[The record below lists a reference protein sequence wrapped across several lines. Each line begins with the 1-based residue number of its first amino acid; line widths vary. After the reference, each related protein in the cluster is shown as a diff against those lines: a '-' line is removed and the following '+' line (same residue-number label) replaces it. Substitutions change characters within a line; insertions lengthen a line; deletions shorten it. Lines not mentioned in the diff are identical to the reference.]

1 MNAVPP
7 VPVPPAAGSPLP
19 LPARPVAG
27 LPVTSAVARAA
38 AVEALLAR
46 LPDDISRVTSLA
58 APAHAT
64 FREHL
69 RQGSALLAHAYRAG
83 EAVDVLVGAR
93 ARLVDGVLVEAWRCA
108 GLADRRKLA
117 LMAVGGFGRGELHPG
132 SDVDVAVVLADARVL
147 KQQGPAI
154 EGLITFLWDIGLE
167 LALSVR
173 TAREV
178 ATEAARDI
186 TIITNLTE
194 ARHLAGD
201 AALSVATLA
210 ALGPER
216 MWPAEVFLAAKLAEL
231 EQRHHR
237 HHDTAQNLEPNLKEG
252 PGGLRD
258 IHTIGWV
265 AKRAFN
271 VRSLEA
277 LAAEG
282 FLTQGELQELQSA
295 QSCLWRSRWS
305 LHTLTGRRED
315 RLLFDHQRAVA
326 ADFGYL
332 DPDGT
337 QAIEQFMKLHYRT
350 AISVT
355 RLSEL
360 LIGLLTERLHARDRS
375 YHPVAVSRRFQVRDR
390 MLEAMQPQIFQ
401 RTPFA
406 LLEPF
411 LILQQNP
418 EVRGVSPRTIRLIRE
433 QAARIDERFRG
444 DLRARSLFM
453 EILRQ
458 PRRLGEVL
466 ERMHR
471 YGVLEKYLPV
481 FGQVVGMMQFDL
493 FHVYTVDEHTLR
505 VVRNLSRFWSDD
517 LYETAPLTASLARSI
532 PKPELL
538 FVAGLFHD
546 IAKGR
551 GGDHSE
557 LGEQEVIDFAAAHH
571 LSPYD
576 SRMVAWLVRNHLVM
590 SRTAQRSDI
599 ADPEVIARFAHR
611 VADRD
616 HLNYLYLLTIA
627 DIRGTNPAA
636 WNSWKDALLAEL
648 YRNTLRALRGGLETP
663 LDKAQRLEET
673 GADARALL
681 VGTGLPRKR
690 LDALWQDFGEDYL
703 LRHRPDEIAWHTQN
717 VARARSADL
726 PLVLVRRR
734 TARGGTEVF
743 VYAQNSDRVFMF
755 TTAVLEQ
762 LNITV
767 LDARIIRSASGH
779 TLHTYIVLDAQ
790 TGCVLESE
798 ERANEVVSRVREAL
812 IDPGRGPRAP
822 SRWHNRQLKHF
833 NHPTR
838 VSFSQ
843 DGSNHRTLM
852 EVTGTDRPGFLY
864 RVALALHLCGVR
876 LQNAKIAT
884 FGERVEDIFYITTLD
899 DLPIT
904 EEVKFECLRN
914 TVAETLAEH

>member
-1 MNAVPP
+1 
-7 VPVPPAAGSPLP
+7 
-19 LPARPVAG
+19 
-27 LPVTSAVARAA
+27 
-38 AVEALLAR
+38 
-46 LPDDISRVTSLA
+46 
-58 APAHAT
+58 
-64 FREHL
+64 
-69 RQGSALLAHAYRAG
+69 
-83 EAVDVLVGAR
+83 VDVG
-93 ARLVDGVLVEAWRCA
+93 
-108 GLADRRKLA
+108 
-117 LMAVGGFGRGELHPG
+117 
-132 SDVDVAVVLADARVL
+132 VVLADSRVL
-147 KQQGPAI
+147 AERRPAI
-154 EGLITFLWDIGLE
+154 EALVGFLWDIGLE

-178 ATEAARDI
+178 AAEAAKDI
-186 TIITNLTE
+186 TVMTNLTE

-201 AALSVATLA
+201 TVVSRATLVA
-210 ALGPER
+210 IGPER
-216 MWPAEVFLAAKLAEL
+216 MWPAEAFLAAKLAEM

-271 VRSLEA
+271 VRSMEA
-277 LAAEG
+277 LAVEG
-282 FLTQGELQELQSA
+282 FLTPAELQELRAA
-295 QSCLWRSRWS
+295 QACLWRSRWA

-326 ADFGYL
+326 ADCGFV

-337 QAIEQFMKLHYRT
+337 RAIEQFMKLHYRT
-350 AISVT
+350 AIGVT
-355 RLSEL
+355 RLAEL
-360 LIGLLTERLHARDRS
+360 LIGLLTERLHAQERR
-375 YHPVAVSRRFQVRDR
+375 HAPVAISRRFQVHDR
-390 MLEAMQPQIFQ
+390 MLGALQPQVFQ
-401 RTPFA
+401 RSPFA

-433 QAARIDERFRG
+433 QAARIDDRFRK
-444 DLRARSLFM
+444 DLRTTSLFM

-471 YGVLEKYLPV
+471 YGVLEQYLPV

-517 LYETAPLTASLARSI
+517 LSETAPLTASLARSI

-576 SRMVAWLVRNHLVM
+576 SRLVAWLVRNHLAM

-599 ADPEVIARFAHR
+599 ADPEVIARFAR
-611 VADRD
+611 LVGDRD

-627 DIRGTNPAA
+627 DISGTNPTA

-648 YRNTLRALRGGLETP
+648 YRNTLRALRGGLESP
-663 LDKAQRLEET
+663 LDKAARLEET
-673 GADARALL
+673 RADSRALL
-681 VGTGLPRKR
+681 VGTGLARRR
-690 LDALWQDFGEDYL
+690 LDALWEDFGEDYL
-703 LRHRPDEIAWHTQN
+703 LRHRPDEIAWHSQN
-717 VARARSADL
+717 VLAARPADL

-743 VYAQNSDRVFMF
+743 VYAEDSDRVLML
-755 TTAVLEQ
+755 TAAVLEQ
-762 LNITV
+762 LNVTV
-767 LDARIIRSASGH
+767 LDARIIRSASGR

-790 TGCVLESE
+790 TGTVLESE
-798 ERANEVVSRVREAL
+798 ERANEVVRRVRQAL
-812 IDPGRGPRAP
+812 TEPGRLPRAP
-822 SRWHNRQLKHF
+822 SRWHNRQLRHF
-833 NHPTR
+833 HHPTR

-843 DGSNHRTLM
+843 DPANQRTVM

-884 FGERVEDIFYITTLD
+884 FGERVEDIFFITTLD
-899 DLPIT
+899 DRPIL
-904 EEVKFECLRN
+904 EDLKLECLEN
-914 TVAETLAEH
+914 TVAEALAER

>member
-1 MNAVPP
+1 MNAR
-7 VPVPPAAGSPLP
+7 PPA
-19 LPARPVAG
+19 PAHDRSTVPG
-27 LPVTSAVARAA
+27 PDARAFPFSSQATRSA
-38 AVEALLAR
+38 ATGALLAR
-46 LPDDISRVTSLA
+46 LPAELGQVDSLA
-58 APAHAT
+58 APAQT
-64 FREHL
+64 IFREHL
-69 RQGSALLAHAYRAG
+69 RCGAELLLEAYRAG
-83 EAVDVLVGAR
+83 ESVEVLVHTR
-93 ARLVDGVLVEAWRCA
+93 AALVDQVLIEAWRAA
-108 GLADRRKLA
+108 GLAGEQKVA
-117 LMAVGGFGRGELHPG
+117 LLAVGGFGRGELHPG
-132 SDVDVAVVLADARVL
+132 SDVDVGVVLGNSRVL
-147 KQQGPAI
+147 TERKPVI
-154 EGLITFLWDIGLE
+154 EALVGFLWDIGLE

-178 ATEAARDI
+178 AAEAAKDI
-186 TIITNLTE
+186 TVMTNLTE

-201 AALSVATLA
+201 AAVSRATLA
-210 ALGPER
+210 AIGPER
-216 MWPAEVFLAAKLAEL
+216 MWPAEAFLAAKLAEL

-265 AKRAFN
+265 AKRALN

-277 LAAEG
+277 LAVEG
-282 FLTQGELQELQSA
+282 FLTLAELQELQSA
-295 QSCLWRSRWS
+295 QACLWRSRWT

-315 RLLFDHQRAVA
+315 RLLFDYQRAVA
-326 ADFGYL
+326 AAFGFT

-337 QAIEQFMKLHYRT
+337 RAIEQFMKLHYRT

-360 LIGLLTERLHARDRS
+360 LIGLLTERLHAEDRRH
-375 YHPVAVSRRFQVRDR
+375 HPVAVSRRFQIHDR
-390 MLEAMQPQIFQ
+390 MLEVIQPQVFQ
-401 RTPFA
+401 RNPFA

-433 QAARIDERFRG
+433 QAVRIDSRFRA
-444 DLRARSLFM
+444 DLRATSLFM

-458 PRRLGEVL
+458 PRRLGEAL

-471 YGVLEKYLPV
+471 YGVLEQYLPV

-517 LYETAPLTASLARSI
+517 LSETSPLTASLARSI

-557 LGEQEVIDFAAAHH
+557 LGEREVIDFAAAHH

-576 SRMVAWLVRNHLVM
+576 SRLVAWLVRNHLVM

-599 ADPEVIARFAHR
+599 ADPEVIARFAR
-611 VADRD
+611 LVGDRD

-627 DIRGTNPAA
+627 DISGTNPAA

-648 YRNTLRALRGGLETP
+648 YRNTLRALRGGLESP
-663 LDKAQRLEET
+663 LDKAERLEET
-673 GADARALL
+673 RSDTRLLL

-690 LDALWQDFGEDYL
+690 LDALWEDFGEDYL
-703 LRHRPDEIAWHTQN
+703 LRHRPDEIAWHSQN
-717 VARARSADL
+717 VASARATDL

-734 TARGGTEVF
+734 TARGGSEVF
-743 VYAQNSDRVFMF
+743 VYTEDSDRVFML

-762 LNITV
+762 LNVTV
-767 LDARIIRSASGH
+767 QDARIIRSASGH

-790 TGCVLESE
+790 SGGVLESE
-798 ERANEVVSRVREAL
+798 ERANEVVRRVREAL
-812 IDPGRGPRAP
+812 GEPERPRRTP
-822 SRWHNRQLKHF
+822 SRWHNRQLRHF
-833 NHPTR
+833 HHPTR

-843 DGSNHRTLM
+843 DPANQRTVM

-864 RVALALHLCGVR
+864 RVALALQLCGVR
-876 LQNAKIAT
+876 LRNAKIAT
-884 FGERVEDIFYITTLD
+884 FGERVEDIFFITTLD
-899 DLPIT
+899 DHPIQD
-904 EEVKFECLRN
+904 ELKFECLRN
-914 TVAETLAEH
+914 TVAEALAER